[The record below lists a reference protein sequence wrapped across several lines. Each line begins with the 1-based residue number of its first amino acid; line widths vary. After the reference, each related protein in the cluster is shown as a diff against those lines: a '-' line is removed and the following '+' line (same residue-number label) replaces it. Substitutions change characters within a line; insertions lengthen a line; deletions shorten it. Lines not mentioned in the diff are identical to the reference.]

1 MPLFKDVRNQSEQVI
16 AAIDI
21 GSSKICCLIA
31 TVDSENGFK
40 IIGLGHQVSKGVR
53 SGTIVDMDAAEEA
66 ILNAVYT
73 AEQMAGRT
81 IDRVVVNLSGGNPSS
96 TIIEHKVLLPKEEV
110 SLSDIRRLVHQEN
123 YKPQNDADQ
132 IIHLVPVS
140 YNIDDSTG
148 ITDPKGMF
156 GKTLGV
162 NMNVVTAGMGSVK
175 NLVNCITRCH
185 LDISSII
192 VSPYAS
198 GLSCL
203 IPDEKKIGVTVI
215 DMGGGTT
222 SFAVFLDGKIV
233 YADTIPVGGGHVTND
248 IAKGL
253 STTITEAERLKIL
266 HGCASFGTVN
276 EHEIIHVP
284 QIGEE
289 NTGKKNHLPKSLLAN
304 IIKPRVEEIFEIIKD
319 RLEKKG
325 FYELSGR
332 RVVLTG
338 GASQL
343 AGTSEIASLV
353 LEKKVRIGY
362 PMMSVRRIENP
373 SDEGIFSNI
382 QKNTAFVTCTGLL
395 AYAAQGG
402 HTQSGS
408 SSGAAPKT
416 LAGQIKT
423 WLKDNF

>member
-1 MPLFKDVRNQSEQVI
+1 MWKDSRSQSEQLI

-31 TVDSENGFK
+31 KMNGENSFK

-53 SGTIVDMDAAEEA
+53 FGTIVDMDAAEEA

-81 IDRVVVNLSGGNPSS
+81 VDRIVVNLSGGSPSS
-96 TIIEHKVLLPKEEV
+96 TIIEHKVSLPKEEV
-110 SLSDIRRLVHQEN
+110 SISDIRRLIHQEN
-123 YKPQNDADQ
+123 YMPQSITEQ

-140 YNIDDSTG
+140 YNIDDSSG

-162 NMNVVTAGMGSVK
+162 NMNVITAKMGAVK
-175 NLVNCITRCH
+175 NLVNCIARCH

-203 IPDEKKIGVTVI
+203 LPDEKKIGVTVI
-215 DMGGGTT
+215 DMGGGAT

-253 STTITEAERLKIL
+253 STSIVDAERLKIL
-266 HGCASFGTVN
+266 HGCASFGSVN

-289 NTGKKNHLPKSLLAN
+289 NLGKKNHLPKSLLAN
-304 IIKPRVEEIFEIIKD
+304 IIKPRVEEIFEIIRG

-362 PMMSVRRIENP
+362 PMMSVNKIDGSN
-373 SDEGIFSNI
+373 DEGIFSNI

-402 HTQSGS
+402 YTQGRESTGTAS
-408 SSGAAPKT
+408 KT